1 MKKLLLSTIVCV
13 LAMFGTLKAQN
24 SEVIIDGTI
33 GSYTEYMDKRVPI
46 SAGDPYSISQQYY
59 TAEEI
64 GVESGYIKSVSFKT
78 DMNWYEDNSRRIEIY
93 MVNTENSA
101 FNSLTMEQV
110 KNEDLVFLGNV
121 KFEANAW
128 TTIVFNKK
136 NFNYTGGNVLLCVN
150 DITTQLCSSDC
161 YFTTFFVPVENG
173 VSRSV
178 CHRNEAMYFDPT
190 ASAIQ
195 ANEQLASVPVV
206 KFAFTDKAEPEQ
218 PEEPEN
224 PGENEDDVVVI
235 DGTVGSYTEYSDKRV
250 PFSAGDPYSIS
261 QQYYTAEEIG
271 KEAGYI
277 NSIAFKTDLQ
287 WYANDARRLEIYM
300 VNTENAKFNGLTMEQ
315 VKNEDLVFSGN
326 VKFESNAWTTI
337 EFNKKNF
344 NYTGGNVL
352 LCVNDITGQLV
363 SLDCYFT
370 TFFIPVE
377 GGVSRSVWHRNE
389 AMYFDPTASAIQA
402 NEQLASVP
410 VVKFAFTDEEQ
421 PENPEQPETPEQ
433 PGEGVEEHEVSFNIC
448 PNPVNDRLY
457 IETLTQTQTLTVEIY
472 DVYGRQ
478 QSMVNGQQSTVIDV
492 TSLNSG
498 VYFVKVV
505 TENGEMV
512 KRFIKK

>member
-261 QQYYTAEEIG
+261 QQYYTADEIG
-271 KEAGYI
+271 DESGYI
-277 NSIAFKTDLQ
+277 KSIAFKTDLQ
-287 WYANDARRLEIYM
+287 WYANDARRLEIYL
-300 VNTENAKFNGLTMEQ
+300 VNTENSSFNGLAMEQ
-315 VKNEDLVFSGN
+315 VKGEDLVFSGN
-326 VKFESNAWTTI
+326 VTFSPNTWTTI
-337 EFNKKNF
+337 EFNKKYF
-344 NYTGGNVL
+344 NYAGNNVL
-352 LCVNDITGQLV
+352 VCVNDITGQMAND
-363 SLDCYFT
+363 SYFT
-370 TFFIPVE
+370 TFFVPVE
-377 GGVSRSVWHRNE
+377 GNVSRSVYHRDE
-389 AMYFDPTASAIQA
+389 IMPFDPTAKAIQA

-410 VVKFAFTDEEQ
+410 VVKFAFTDEDA
-421 PENPEQPETPEQ
+421 
-433 PGEGVEEHEVSFNIC
+433 VEEMTTSSFNVY
-448 PNPVNDRLY
+448 PNPVSDRLY
-457 IETLTQTQTLTVEIY
+457 IETQTLTQTLIVEIY
-472 DVYGRQ
+472 DIYGRIQNLSNSATQ
-478 QSMVNGQQSTVIDV
+478 QLSNSIDV
-492 TSLNSG
+492 ANLNSG

-512 KRFIKK
+512 KRFIKQ

>member
-24 SEVIIDGTI
+24 SEVVIDGTI

-190 ASAIQ
+190 TSAIQ
-195 ANEQLASVPVV
+195 ANEQLASVPFV
-206 KFAFTDKAEPEQ
+206 KFAFTDS
-218 PEEPEN
+218 EEPEN
-224 PGENEDDVVVI
+224 PEQPENPGEEEGVVVI
-235 DGTVGSYTEYSDKRV
+235 DGTVGSYTEYMDKRV
-250 PFSAGDPYSIS
+250 PFSAGVPYSIS

-271 KEAGYI
+271 VEAGYI
-277 NSIAFKTDLQ
+277 NSVAFKTDLQ

-326 VKFESNAWTTI
+326 VKFEANSWTTI
-337 EFNKKNF
+337 EFNKKTF

-352 LCVNDITGQLV
+352 LCVNDITGSMV

-370 TFFIPVE
+370 TFF
-377 GGVSRSVWHRNE
+377 VSTEDGARSVWHRDE
-389 AMYFDPTASAIQA
+389 VMFFDPTASAIQA
-402 NEQLASVP
+402 LEAVSSVP
-410 VVKFAFTDEEQ
+410 VVKFAFTDEDA
-421 PENPEQPETPEQ
+421 
-433 PGEGVEEHEVSFNIC
+433 VEEMTTSSFNVY
-448 PNPVNDRLY
+448 PNPVSDRLY
-457 IETLTQTQTLTVEIY
+457 IETQTLTQTLTVEIY
-472 DVYGRQ
+472 DIYGRIQNLSNSATQ
-478 QSMVNGQQSTVIDV
+478 QLSNSIDV
-492 TSLNSG
+492 ANLNSG

-512 KRFIKK
+512 KRIVKK